1 MVSRSGLNGCCAAF
15 ASLPTPRARLSAPRS
30 HPDPRASTLRLLA
43 RVLEKFVAHE
53 GGTYAVFLDFCSL
66 HQKDGNG
73 ERTENEGQLFGRAL
87 GNLQD
92 LYSHP
97 NAFILKVRAA
107 AAAPRPGPSA
117 RAGAT
122 AARGSERR
130 PAGPRRPA
138 RLSAAPPPPPPSRR

>member
-1 MVSRSGLNGCCAAF
+1 MVVVVVVAF

-43 RVLEKFVAHE
+43 RVLEKFVAE
-53 GGTYAVFLDFCSL
+53 ERCATPGTYAVFLDFCSL

-73 ERTENEGQLFGRAL
+73 ERTENEGKLFGRAL

-97 NAFILKVRAA
+97 KTWILK
-107 AAAPRPGPSA
+107 G
-117 RAGAT
+117 T
-122 AARGSERR
+122 AM
-130 PAGPRRPA
+130 PAGDPALFLPRGVQRPEGRPPLGGWG
-138 RLSAAPPPPPPSRR
+138 RLLFNI

>member
-1 MVSRSGLNGCCAAF
+1 MVVVVVAF

-43 RVLEKFVAHE
+43 RVLEKFIAYDGDRYE
-53 GGTYAVFLDFCSL
+53 PPGTYAVFLDFCSL

-73 ERTENEGQLFGRAL
+73 ERTENEGKLFGRAL

-97 NAFILKVRAA
+97 NAFILKVRPA

-130 PAGPRRPA
+130 PAGS

>member
-1 MVSRSGLNGCCAAF
+1 MVVAAAF

-43 RVLEKFVAHE
+43 RVLEKFVANDFLSPP
-53 GGTYAVFLDFCSL
+53 GTYAVFLDFCSL

-73 ERTENEGQLFGRAL
+73 ERTENEGKLFGRAL

-97 NAFILKVRAA
+97 HTYILKVRP
-107 AAAPRPGPSA
+107 AAAPRSGPSA

-130 PAGPRRPA
+130 PAGSRRPA